1 MRKGRLIA
9 VFVVLTIAVF
19 LANNAFLCSCSREP
33 AGETS
38 KEEPDEKISVE
49 ESDEVADS
57 IDRNLVSANTGFG
70 FDIFKEL
77 ILEDS
82 NQNIFIS
89 PLSILL
95 ALAMTY
101 NGAVGDTNL
110 AMAEAL
116 QFKGF
121 DLEEL
126 NSGFH
131 DLLLSIKNADS
142 DIDLAIANSIW
153 YILGYKVKE
162 DFIERNRKYFGSE
175 VNEIDFAAPEAVDTI
190 NGWIEE
196 ETRGKIDKMLSEIP
210 ADAVMYLIN
219 AIYFKGNWTY
229 QFDEVLTSDDD
240 FYLIDG
246 TTKKVPMMSQQENFG
261 YYKGDNFS
269 SIKLPYGQEKMAMY
283 IILPDEGV
291 NLDSVIES
299 LDTDRWK
306 DILESFSSKQVYI
319 SMPRYKM
326 EYGIKLLNNVL
337 INLGMGIAF
346 DPYLADFSGI
356 VSREPGESPWISRVL
371 HKAVI
376 EVNEK
381 GSEAAAAT
389 VVEMME
395 SAMPVEEIIEFVVNR
410 PFFFVIA
417 DDRSGSIIFMGK
429 VVEP

>member
-1 MRKGRLIA
+1 MRKAKLILFLA
-9 VFVVLTIAVF
+9 VLTAVIL
-19 LANNAFLCSCSREP
+19 LANAALFTQC
-33 AGETS
+33 S
-38 KEEPDEKISVE
+38 KEQTGDEQSGEVSAE
-49 ESDEVADS
+49 ESDELAGSV
-57 IDRNLVSANTGFG
+57 DRNLVSANTGFG
-70 FDIFKEL
+70 FKIFKEL

-82 NQNIFIS
+82 NQNVFIS

-116 QFKGF
+116 RFKGF

-131 DLLLSIKNADS
+131 DLMISIRNADN
-142 DIDLAIANSIW
+142 DIDIAIANSIW
-153 YILGYKVKE
+153 YRLGFKVKE
-162 DFIERNRKYFGSE
+162 DFIERNKKYFSSE

-229 QFDEVLTSDDD
+229 PFDENLTSDDD
-240 FYLIDG
+240 FYLLDG
-246 TTKKVPMMSQQENFG
+246 STKKVPMMTQEENFP
-261 YYKGDNFS
+261 YYRGDNFS
-269 SIKLPYGQEKMAMY
+269 GVRIPYGQEKMAMY
-283 IILPDEGV
+283 IILPDEGTGV
-291 NLDSVIES
+291 DSVIES
-299 LDTDRWK
+299 LDAEKWNEIK
-306 DILESFSSKQVYI
+306 DSFYGSQV
-319 SMPRYKM
+319 SLTMPKYKM
-326 EYGIKLLNNVL
+326 EYGIKLLNDAL
-337 INLGMGIAF
+337 AELGMGIAF
-346 DPYLADFSGI
+346 GPGADFSGI
-356 VSREPGESPWISRVL
+356 SPDIFISKVL

-395 SAMPVEEIIEFVVNR
+395 SAMPVEEIIEFVVDR

>member
-9 VFVVLTIAVF
+9 VFVVLTIVVF
-19 LANNAFLCSCSREP
+19 LSNTAFLCSCSREP

-70 FDIFKEL
+70 FKIFKEL
-77 ILEDS
+77 ILEDKD
-82 NQNIFIS
+82 QNIFIS

-101 NGAVGDTNL
+101 NGAMDDTNL

-116 QFKGF
+116 GFKGF
-121 DLEEL
+121 DMEEL

-131 DLLLSIKNADS
+131 DLMISIKNADS

-153 YILGYKVKE
+153 YKLGFKAKE
-162 DFIERNRKYFGSE
+162 DFVERNKKYFSSE

-196 ETRGKIDKMLSEIP
+196 ATKGKIEKMLTNIP
-210 ADAVMYLIN
+210 VDVVMYLIN

-229 QFDEVLTSDDD
+229 PFDENLTSDDD
-240 FYLIDG
+240 FYLLDG
-246 TTKKVPMMSQQENFG
+246 STKKVPMMSQQENFG

-269 SIKLPYGQEKMAMY
+269 SVKLPYGQEKMAMY
-283 IILPDEGV
+283 IILPDKGTGV
-291 NLDSVIES
+291 DSVIES
-299 LDTDRWK
+299 MDAERWNEIK
-306 DILESFSSKQVYI
+306 DSFYGKEVSFT
-319 SMPRYKM
+319 MPRYKM
-326 EYGIKLLNNVL
+326 EYGIKLLNDVL
-337 INLGMGIAF
+337 AELGMGIAF
-346 DPYLADFSGI
+346 GPGADFSGI
-356 VSREPGESPWISRVL
+356 SPDIFISRVL

-410 PFFFVIA
+410 PFFFIIA